1 MPIHETTLS
10 PWNAPGS
17 TAPAKQSLPGP
28 APETSYG
35 ENKKAARRPFPEN
48 DDSGFSP
55 PLAIDPV
62 DDFTVRRIAADGFPQ
77 QLANPRV
84 VVLLHGGQQL
94 LQHDLEG
101 LPAQVFLVGPHD
113 HRMVGGIHVVTDQQL
128 FVELL
133 ARTQA
138 TELDGDVTMG
148 RTLGTH
154 AQAGQVDHLLGELQ
168 DLHRRPHVQHEY
180 ISALPHRT
188 GLDDQLRC
196 LGNGHE
202 VTGDARVGDRHR
214 AAALDLLA
222 EQRNDRTGRTEDV
235 AEADH
240 GETGLVD
247 VMHVLP
253 IAEQHRCRFVA
264 ERLKDHLRQAL
275 GAAHHIGRSH
285 RLVGGNQHEV
295 LHADL
300 HRGLHRMQGAY
311 HVVEN
316 ALGDVVLDDRH
327 MLVGRRMVDG
337 IDLPGTHHVHQAL
350 GIAHRTEDRQQVH
363 RKRLALDPTLQF
375 LMDAVEVV
383 FAVLEQDQH
392 ARRTTHDLP
401 TEFRTDRTARPSH
414 HHHLTADAPF
424 QQLLA
429 RCDAVAPQQVSDV
442 HLLQVVHL
450 DPAAGQVHEA
460 GHAAHVQRERLQG
473 LENLSAPGPSGGRNR
488 QENLL
493 RARLVDHLADMLGGI
508 DPQTGDDPVG
518 DLLVV
523 IDERHRT
530 HRPTETQCRN
540 QLVAGRP
547 AP

>member
-1 MPIHETTLS
+1 
-10 PWNAPGS
+10 
-17 TAPAKQSLPGP
+17 
-28 APETSYG
+28 
-35 ENKKAARRPFPEN
+35 
-48 DDSGFSP
+48 
-55 PLAIDPV
+55 
-62 DDFTVRRIAADGFPQ
+62 
-77 QLANPRV
+77 
-84 VVLLHGGQQL
+84 
-94 LQHDLEG
+94 
-101 LPAQVFLVGPHD
+101 
-113 HRMVGGIHVVTDQQL
+113 
-128 FVELL
+128 
-133 ARTQA
+133 
-138 TELDGDVTMG
+138 
-148 RTLGTH
+148 
-154 AQAGQVDHLLGELQ
+154 
-168 DLHRRPHVQHEY
+168 
-180 ISALPHRT
+180 
-188 GLDDQLRC
+188 
-196 LGNGHE
+196 
-202 VTGDARVGDRHR
+202 
-214 AAALDLLA
+214 
-222 EQRNDRTGRTEDV
+222 
-235 AEADH
+235 
-240 GETGLVD
+240 
-247 VMHVLP
+247 
-253 IAEQHRCRFVA
+253 
-264 ERLKDHLRQAL
+264 
-275 GAAHHIGRSH
+275 
-285 RLVGGNQHEV
+285 
-295 LHADL
+295 
-300 HRGLHRMQGAY
+300 
-311 HVVEN
+311 
-316 ALGDVVLDDRH
+316 
-327 MLVGRRMVDG
+327 MVDG

-375 LMDAVEVV
+375 LMDAIEVV

-401 TEFRTDRTARPSH
+401 TEFRTDRAARPGH

-518 DLLVV
+518 DLLVI

-547 AP
+547 RAIDSHPGQAILAVEKWYRLHSRVPVSHEILAHGQTQAADQQHAQPPVVEHQGTRHHRRRGAVPVDQQRQDQRGNGDGLGDRDKGVVAQVAHHRPVHAEADEQGNGHQRGGDEQPGMAAKRADHVFCAQPDQESQPEG